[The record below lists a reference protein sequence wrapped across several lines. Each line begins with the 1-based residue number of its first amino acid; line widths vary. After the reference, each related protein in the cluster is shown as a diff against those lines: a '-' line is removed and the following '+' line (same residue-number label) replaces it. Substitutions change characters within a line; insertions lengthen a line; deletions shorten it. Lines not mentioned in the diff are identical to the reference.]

1 MICLKLKQ
9 LLPAYF
15 LKLIFDK
22 IQVIWMFQSAT
33 IAAKLPFE
41 NFFMFF
47 RIQDFFYLLMRKSLL
62 CFRRTPPKLHC

>member
-1 MICLKLKQ
+1 MFCLKLKQ

-15 LKLIFDK
+15 PKLIFDK

-47 RIQDFFYLLMRKSLL
+47 RIQDFFIY
-62 CFRRTPPKLHC
+62 

>member
-1 MICLKLKQ
+1 MFCLKLKQ
-9 LLPAYF
+9 LFPAYF

-41 NFFMFF
+41 DFFLFF
-47 RIQDFFYLLMRKSLL
+47 RMQDLFIY
-62 CFRRTPPKLHC
+62 

>member
-22 IQVIWMFQSAT
+22 IQVIWMLQSTT

-41 NFFMFF
+41 HVFMFF
-47 RIQDFFYLLMRKSLL
+47 AFIIFLFVNEKVTIV
-62 CFRRTPPKLHC
+62 F

>member
-1 MICLKLKQ
+1 MFCLELKQ

-22 IQVIWMFQSAT
+22 IQVIGMFQSTT

-41 NFFMFF
+41 DFKIFLSVNEKVTVMF
-47 RIQDFFYLLMRKSLL
+47 
-62 CFRRTPPKLHC
+62 